1 RMIVRPEAS
10 SRSAASCV
18 VRASPPGVPRVAIDR
33 MNTRP
38 PSAILAIRMRSPRRA
53 PPVKGLVGS
62 TATIATFSPR
72 ATKAAVSSS
81 TVVDFPTPGGPVSP
95 TLSAPPTRD
104 DRASRT
110 SRASGAAFSTSE
122 IPLLMARKSP
132 LKTSSASGMQG
143 QLYHGPQ
150 RLCKRPPGRDII
162 PASPDERVMRLGLLG
177 GSFNPIHH
185 GHLITATRAAEAVKL
200 DRVLFI
206 PAAVSPLKNGGGLA
220 PAKDRWAMLRLALRG
235 NPLFEAAD
243 LELRRGGVSYTIDT
257 LRELRRR
264 RPKDQLHWILGSD
277 AARLLPRWK
286 SIDDVRRLAGFV
298 IVTRPGD
305 SVPRKM
311 PKDHIVQA

>member
-1 RMIVRPEAS
+1 
-10 SRSAASCV
+10 
-18 VRASPPGVPRVAIDR
+18 
-33 MNTRP
+33 
-38 PSAILAIRMRSPRRA
+38 
-53 PPVKGLVGS
+53 
-62 TATIATFSPR
+62 
-72 ATKAAVSSS
+72 
-81 TVVDFPTPGGPVSP
+81 
-95 TLSAPPTRD
+95 
-104 DRASRT
+104 
-110 SRASGAAFSTSE
+110 
-122 IPLLMARKSP
+122 
-132 LKTSSASGMQG
+132 
-143 QLYHGPQ
+143 
-150 RLCKRPPGRDII
+150 
-162 PASPDERVMRLGLLG
+162 MRLGLLG

-311 PKDHIVQA
+311 PKDHIVQAPLLEISSSEIRERLLKGRSVRYLLPDPVERYIRRKGLYR